1 MSTRKGL
8 ERFGVVAPTIVR
20 EPARDAQKI
29 PICAECGHP
38 VANSKGSQSIERQ
51 TLVDDVLGRDVENF
65 VRPAPTTRAQRVS
78 ESLLGVSGGLE
89 ELCSFGLAEPDFH
102 VVAVAMLL
110 EIHVRVANKV
120 DGNPVDSEWSG
131 G

>member
-38 VANSKGSQSIERQ
+38 VANSKGSQSIERP
-51 TLVDDVLGRDVENF
+51 TLVDDDLDGVDRLITFGWSCERHAYDVVMPAHAHGPSAPGMIDGWIGLEVEFVDGHVRHVPTPEREVTDVE
-65 VRPAPTTRAQRVS
+65 
-78 ESLLGVSGGLE
+78 
-89 ELCSFGLAEPDFH
+89 
-102 VVAVAMLL
+102 
-110 EIHVRVANKV
+110 
-120 DGNPVDSEWSG
+120 
-131 G
+131 